1 MTTLFTLLVVVVL
14 LIFLRSF
21 IRMKPSDF
29 ADAEV
34 PLRLEDYFTGRV
46 RSWGMFEDR
55 FGRIRRQFTAETIG
69 RWDGQTLQLDQDFTY
84 SDGETLRRE
93 WSITKDENGNYVATA
108 NDVIGSA
115 EGAAAGN
122 ALSLTYIVKLT
133 YFGIPI
139 EVDVEDWMFL
149 QPGGV
154 LLNRARVSKWGV
166 TLGRVT
172 LVYAADF

>member
-1 MTTLFTLLVVVVL
+1 MTTLLTLVALVIL

-21 IRMKPSDF
+21 IRMRPSDF

-34 PLRLEDYFTGRV
+34 PLRLEEYFTGRA

-69 RWDGQTLQLDQDFTY
+69 RWDGQVLELDQDFTY
-84 SDGETLRRE
+84 NDGETLRRE
-93 WSITKDENGNYVATA
+93 WSITRREDGSYNATA

-115 EGAAAGN
+115 VGMASGN
-122 ALSLTYIVKLT
+122 ALSLTYVVRLT

-139 EVDVEDWMFL
+139 LVNVEDWMFL

-154 LLNRARVSKWGV
+154 MLTRARVSKWGV

-172 LVYAADF
+172 LVYATDF

>member
-1 MTTLFTLLVVVVL
+1 MTTLLTLVAIVVA

-21 IRMKPSDF
+21 IRMRPSDF
-29 ADAEV
+29 AESAT
-34 PLRLEDYFTGRV
+34 PLRLEEYFNGRAQA
-46 RSWGMFEDR
+46 WGMFEDR

-69 RWDGQTLQLDQDFTY
+69 RWDGQTLELEQDFTY

-93 WSITKDENGNYVATA
+93 WTITRREDGSYNATA

-115 EGAAAGN
+115 NGQSSGN
-122 ALSLTYIVKLT
+122 ALSLRYIVKLS
-133 YFGIPI
+133 YFGIPLR
-139 EVDVEDWMFL
+139 VNVEDWMFL

-172 LVYAADF
+172 LVYATDF